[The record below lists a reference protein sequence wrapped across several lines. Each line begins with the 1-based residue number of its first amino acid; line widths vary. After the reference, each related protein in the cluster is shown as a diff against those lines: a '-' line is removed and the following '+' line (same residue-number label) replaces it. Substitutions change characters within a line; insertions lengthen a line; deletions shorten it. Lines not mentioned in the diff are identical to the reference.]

1 MTSASYSLIA
11 VARGAAPL
19 MSAGG
24 GIVTLT
30 YFGSEKVVPNYNVM
44 GVAKARLKPACDIW
58 PATWVK
64 RVSG

>member
-1 MTSASYSLIA
+1 
-11 VARGAAPL
+11 

-44 GVAKARLKPACDIW
+44 GERGRA
-58 PATWVK
+58 
-64 RVSG
+64 